1 MIKQKPFAANTPGT
15 SQKPVGLRGI
25 AGMKRVKSAAP
36 QLNADGQDSAHGKA
50 PCKLGQIAQNP
61 FRFERHFVTV
71 DVDIVYSF
79 E

>member
-15 SQKPVGLRGI
+15 SQKPVGLRRI
-25 AGMKRVKSAAP
+25 AGMKRVKAAAP
-36 QLNADGQDSAHGKA
+36 QLNAHGQESAPDKA
-50 PCKLGQIAQNP
+50 PGKLAKIAQNP

-71 DVDIVYSF
+71 NVDIVYSF